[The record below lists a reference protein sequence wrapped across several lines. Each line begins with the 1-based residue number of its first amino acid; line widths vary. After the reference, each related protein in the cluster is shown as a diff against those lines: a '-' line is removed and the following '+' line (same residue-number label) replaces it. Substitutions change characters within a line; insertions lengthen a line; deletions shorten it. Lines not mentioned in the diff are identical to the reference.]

1 MAYPSRAWS
10 RATHSSYVLLA
21 AWLALSGCGN
31 DMSRSGGGSKPPTGG
46 DSTGSE
52 PDMSSGRKVLDA
64 PPMHVAAN
72 DMRSRAPMDAT
83 PSADGE
89 RVFYTA
95 LGLTEDDASTPGVFS
110 VDAKGGKI
118 EALALGGAITA
129 PVGISISPDSKLLF
143 VADSAWR
150 ADDDRSAGTGAIVTL
165 ESNGGMPAAL
175 PGTQGYVPRGL
186 VVAEVAK
193 KPWLY
198 FSGVDPKS
206 GAAGVFR
213 TPLSGG
219 AVERIAS
226 GEPFVDPA
234 GLAVTKDGDVY
245 VLDALASHDGNG
257 QASLVRVRN
266 GKAERL
272 MEGLGAGF
280 PAGVATTADDK
291 TVLVSGL
298 DPRSRRD
305 RVFLID
311 TTTAELSEIQKPFS
325 DFSAPA
331 GLHRAH
337 DKNTF
342 AWADSEANGSGTV
355 YVLEL

>member
-10 RATHSSYVLLA
+10 RATRSSYVLFVT
-21 AWLALSGCGN
+21 WLALSGCDN
-31 DMSRSGGGSKPPTGG
+31 DMTRTGGSKPPTKID

-52 PDMSSGRKVLDA
+52 PHMNGGRKVVEA
-64 PPMHVAAN
+64 PPLHIAAN

-89 RVFYTA
+89 RIFYTA
-95 LGLTEDDASTPGVFS
+95 LGLTEDEASTPGVFS

-118 EALALGGAITA
+118 EALAMGGAITA

-143 VADSAWR
+143 LADSAWSQD
-150 ADDDRSAGTGAIVTL
+150 ADPKAGAGAIVTL
-165 ESNGGMPAAL
+165 KASGGMPAAL

-219 AVERIAS
+219 TVERVAS

-298 DPRSRRD
+298 DPKSRRD

-311 TTTAELSEIQKPFS
+311 TTTAEASEIQKPFD